1 MLGRTKFLLSLA
13 TVVVLLMV
21 APIVNAEP
29 LQIITQSG
37 GFQLTGL
44 GNNGTGN
51 INSDVLIG
59 NQNFESHSVDA
70 AGGTFTTVLNPLTF
84 LPGYTGFGSA
94 GTYQFSFSQLLTV
107 NGQTQPLSGVGSL
120 TISTLQDTISIL
132 SSEPLLFQFDTFT
145 VSASVLPVHIAG
157 ADSGAYYDFLCAQF
171 VVTPNADPDPVP
183 EPATLLLLGTGLTG
197 LMAKARKRRG
207 TIHKG

>member
-1 MLGRTKFLLSLA
+1 MLSRTKFVLSLA
-13 TVVVLLMV
+13 TFAALLMV
-21 APIVNAEP
+21 APNVNAEP
-29 LQIITQSG
+29 LQITTQSG

-51 INSDVLIG
+51 INSDGLIG
-59 NQNFESHSVDA
+59 NQSSESHTVDT

-84 LPGYTGFGSA
+84 LPGFTGFGSA

-107 NGQTQPLSGVGSL
+107 NGQTQTLSGVGSL
-120 TISTLQDTISIL
+120 TISTFQDTISIL

-145 VSASVLPVHIAG
+145 VSASVLPVHISG

-171 VVTPNADPDPVP
+171 VVTPNGDPDPVP

-207 TIHKG
+207 TKPKA